1 MKITCHRVSKNYC
14 HFEGSIDRW
23 KFVRKIDF
31 ELIKACWT
39 TILSKSR
46 QKFIL
51 ITFSTFYQFHLVAV
65 VHVRLATDH
74 YGQKK
79 RPLAIAVPP
88 RREMHLN
95 IQCIL
100 SRLICSATLRL
111 IEWGVAQSSSVHVWA
126 RVPIPAACIL
136 LDAVQFKTASG
147 HFARVREFTRAART
161 CTMGRGS
168 LTNSSSRG
176 ISLPMKFSSHSTLL
190 IFPGDDLIEPP
201 SSLIRKLNREKHL
214 SRVLFYGI
222 YLVMGMTTG

>member
-23 KFVRKIDF
+23 KFVRRIDF
-31 ELIKACWT
+31 ELTKACWT

-111 IEWGVAQSSSVHVWA
+111 IEWGAANLRAYMYELVFQSRQHASSSMPFSLKRRVAISRGFANLRARRA
-126 RVPIPAACIL
+126 RVQWGEDP
-136 LDAVQFKTASG
+136 
-147 HFARVREFTRAART
+147 
-161 CTMGRGS
+161 
-168 LTNSSSRG
+168 
-176 ISLPMKFSSHSTLL
+176 
-190 IFPGDDLIEPP
+190 
-201 SSLIRKLNREKHL
+201 
-214 SRVLFYGI
+214 
-222 YLVMGMTTG
+222 

>member
-1 MKITCHRVSKNYC
+1 MLDHHPLKVATKIYFDHILYILSISPRSRRPRSSCHRPLRTKEAPSSNCSPPSSGDASEYP
-14 HFEGSIDRW
+14 
-23 KFVRKIDF
+23 
-31 ELIKACWT
+31 
-39 TILSKSR
+39 
-46 QKFIL
+46 
-51 ITFSTFYQFHLVAV
+51 
-65 VHVRLATDH
+65 VHTQSVDLFRD
-74 YGQKK
+74 
-79 RPLAIAVPP
+79 PP
-88 RREMHLN
+88 VNRMRR
-95 IQCIL
+95 
-100 SRLICSATLRL
+100 R
-111 IEWGVAQSSSVHVWA
+111 QSSSVHVWA